1 MSGWKCLAVSALIAG
16 MAPMAAS
23 AEPIPVRGIVEG
35 FYGTPWTQ
43 AHRLDMLEFCGT
55 HGLNA
60 YIYAPKDDSY
70 HRAKWREPYPEGKRK
85 ELSLLVHEE
94 LSKIT
99 LATGADYAR
108 DPEAY
113 DPQESWERALKEQY
127 GSLSRDMELF
137 AGQSQHMENSWA
149 KAGRQDGAELR
160 ASMDALWKSWPDGES
175 SDADW
180 EKVYGQVEELH
191 AASGNLLHSLPM
203 HVLEECRPQLMQ
215 MQRIAEADRTALE
228 LMKSVRAGDER
239 KSGRLISVLEKKRGE
254 IVRKER
260 KAMISEKTTRAFLDE
275 VLAYA
280 ADRKRE
286 ST

>member
-1 MSGWKCLAVSALIAG
+1 MFGCKRPDCRNGSHGGICRANSRARDCGGILRDSLDTGTSFGYAG
-16 MAPMAAS
+16 ILRNSP
-23 AEPIPVRGIVEG
+23 
-35 FYGTPWTQ
+35 
-43 AHRLDMLEFCGT
+43 
-55 HGLNA
+55 
-60 YIYAPKDDSY
+60 
-70 HRAKWREPYPEGKRK
+70 
-85 ELSLLVHEE
+85 
-94 LSKIT
+94 KIT

-260 KAMISEKTTRAFLDE
+260 KAMISEKTARAFLDE